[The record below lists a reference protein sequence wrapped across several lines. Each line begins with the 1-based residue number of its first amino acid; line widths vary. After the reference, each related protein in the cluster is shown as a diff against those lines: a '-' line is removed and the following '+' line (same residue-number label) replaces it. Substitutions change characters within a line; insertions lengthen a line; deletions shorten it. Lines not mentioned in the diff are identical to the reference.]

1 MLSEDFRMSKPENY
15 FSELVKEYHE
25 RTMTR
30 KEFCKRKGISYTAL
44 HYAIVKVRKRE
55 EKEEPASFVQL
66 STTKDKVT
74 FQFGKNHL
82 DVTIEISSLIEILE
96 KIL

>member
-1 MLSEDFRMSKPENY
+1 MLSEDFRMSKPEND
-15 FSELVKEYHE
+15 FSELVKEYRE
-25 RTMTR
+25 RTMT
-30 KEFCKRKGISYTAL
+30 RKGISYTAL

-66 STTKDKVT
+66 STAKDKVT